1 MCLGGVWGVLE
12 VVGSFD
18 SCGPIH
24 VIRVSC
30 ILGSSNVKAYLAE
43 RQAMRWPLAGELA
56 PVTHVSIMAATQAA
70 Q

>member
-1 MCLGGVWGVLE
+1 MGILE

-24 VIRVSC
+24 VIHVSS
-30 ILGSSNVKAYLAE
+30 ILGSSSVKAYLAE
-43 RQAMRWPLAGELA
+43 RQAMMWPLAAELA